1 VDQPNA
7 AQRSLKFGL
16 FEADLRSAELTKQ
29 GKHIPLQEQPFQ
41 LLAMLLERPGQLVTR
56 EEVRQK
62 LWPHTIVDFDH
73 GLNKAISKIRD
84 ALGDSAENPR
94 FVETVARR
102 GYRFL
107 ADVSEQRDRES
118 RPGPGAQ
125 APLDRGT
132 AGDMDAG
139 ANVGVGGSPPR
150 RSLTLWLAG
159 GAAGVLLLS
168 AAAWEFS
175 HRRPAVATI
184 QSVAVLPLSNL
195 SGDASQEYIADGMT
209 EELIT
214 QLGQVSAL
222 RVISRTSVMSYKN
235 TRKHLADIARE
246 LDVQAVVEGSV
257 LHVGDRIRITAQL
270 IRVPADEHLW
280 AHSYEGSFRDA
291 FALQNE
297 VSQAIANQ
305 IQATVSGRER
315 TALRKSKSVSAEAL
329 EAYLKGRYFWNKRDA
344 AGLKK
349 AIEYFQRAVSADP
362 AYAAAYSG
370 LADAYA
376 LAGGWE
382 YGVLPPQEAAVRAKE
397 AATRAVQ
404 LDPQLSEAHTSLAF
418 ALEMSTWDWD
428 GAESEYR
435 RALDLNP
442 GYATAHHWY
451 GYHLITVGRDDDGIG
466 ELKRAESLDPLSL
479 IISAGVADAL
489 FIAHRFGDATRQLQ
503 KTLEMDP
510 NFAIAHYQMGQ
521 VLVQQHRLGA
531 AIAAFQRAIDL
542 TGHNPALD
550 ANLANAYAL
559 SERRADARRIASELE
574 QRQEQNGS
582 VDANIALIYVGL
594 GEADRAMYW
603 LDKAYEARL
612 EAVILVRPQF
622 DPLRLDP
629 RFKDLMARVGL
640 GS

>member
-1 VDQPNA
+1 
-7 AQRSLKFGL
+7 
-16 FEADLRSAELTKQ
+16 
-29 GKHIPLQEQPFQ
+29 
-41 LLAMLLERPGQLVTR
+41 
-56 EEVRQK
+56 
-62 LWPHTIVDFDH
+62 
-73 GLNKAISKIRD
+73 
-84 ALGDSAENPR
+84 
-94 FVETVARR
+94 
-102 GYRFL
+102 
-107 ADVSEQRDRES
+107 
-118 RPGPGAQ
+118 
-125 APLDRGT
+125 
-132 AGDMDAG
+132 
-139 ANVGVGGSPPR
+139 
-150 RSLTLWLAG
+150 
-159 GAAGVLLLS
+159 VLLLS
-168 AAAWEFS
+168 SAAWEFS
-175 HRRPAVATI
+175 HRRTAVATI
-184 QSVAVLPLSNL
+184 HSVAVLPLSNL

-257 LHVGDRIRITAQL
+257 LHVGDRVRITAQL

-297 VSQAIANQ
+297 VSQAVASQ
-305 IQATVSGRER
+305 IQATVSGGER
-315 TALRKSKSVSAEAL
+315 TTLKNPKTVSSEAF

-344 AGLKK
+344 VGLKK
-349 AIEYFQRAVSADP
+349 AIEYFERAVSADP
-362 AYAAAYSG
+362 GYAAAYSG

-382 YGVLPPQEAAVRAKE
+382 YGVLPLQEAATRAKE
-397 AATRAVQ
+397 AATKAVL
-404 LDPQLSEAHTSLAF
+404 LDPALSEAHTSLAF
-418 ALEMSTWDWD
+418 ALEMSAWDWR

-451 GYHLITVGRDDDGIG
+451 GYHLMTVGRDDEGIA
-466 ELKRAESLDPLSL
+466 ELRRAERLDPLSL

-489 FIAHRFGDATRQLQ
+489 YIAHRFDDATRQLQ
-503 KTLEMDP
+503 KTQEMDP
-510 NFAIAHYQMGQ
+510 NFAVTYYQIGQ
-521 VLVQQHRLGA
+521 VLVQQHRLNE

-542 TGHNPALD
+542 SGHNPAWD

-559 SERRADARRIASELE
+559 AERRTDAQRIAKELE
-574 QRQEQNGS
+574 QRQGQDGS

-603 LDKAYEARL
+603 LDKAYQGRL
-612 EAVILVRPQF
+612 EPVILVRPQF
-622 DPLRLDP
+622 DPLRGDP
-629 RFKDLMARVGL
+629 RFKNLMDRVGL
-640 GS
+640 GK